1 MHAKHLPSPKTHILT
16 KKGGGVG
23 RRSVYEGLKREA
35 MSGGLVLGRRDAGCV
50 HARASACACL
60 FISSVQMGGR
70 VALAAK

>member
-1 MHAKHLPSPKTHILT
+1 
-16 KKGGGVG
+16 
-23 RRSVYEGLKREA
+23 
-35 MSGGLVLGRRDAGCV
+35 MSGGLVLGRRNAGCV